1 MKFSISKEKALE
13 ILKIYRADM
22 LGWCRDL
29 SYTPTKEEISEALIM
44 SYMAL
49 SNANYDTFAIKAII
63 NNQRYDVRLPE
74 GVTNEVVE
82 STIDKVLKV
91 LSSSK
96 Y

>member
-82 STIDKVLKV
+82 STIDKALKV

>member
-1 MKFSISKEKALE
+1 MKFKISKEQAKKY
-13 ILKIYRADM
+13 LKIYQADT
-22 LGWCRDL
+22 LGWCREL
-29 SYTPTKEEISEALIM
+29 SYTPTKEEITEALIM
-44 SYMAL
+44 AYMAL

-82 STIDKVLKV
+82 STIDKALKV
-91 LSSSK
+91 LSNSK